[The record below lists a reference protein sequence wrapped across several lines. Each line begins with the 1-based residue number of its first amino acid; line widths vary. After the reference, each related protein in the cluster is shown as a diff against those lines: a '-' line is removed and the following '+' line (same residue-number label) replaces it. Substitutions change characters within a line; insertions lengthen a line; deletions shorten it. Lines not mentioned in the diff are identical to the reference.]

1 MLLSFNWPGNVRQ
14 LEQATRA
21 AVAICEGDE
30 ILPEDFPSWLQDA
43 MRTDADNP
51 EVENAET
58 HSTSEQPKS
67 YEPGELMH
75 DGRLEYIKALEETKY
90 PGTGRWNVTAAARHL
105 NIPRK
110 TFTYRLKKMRMI
122 G

>member
-1 MLLSFNWPGNVRQ
+1 MLMSFKWPGNVRQ

-21 AVAICEGDE
+21 AVAICEGDS

-43 MRTDADNP
+43 MRTD
-51 EVENAET
+51 VEESEEKAEIR
-58 HSTSEQPKS
+58 HSSELLKS
-67 YEPGELMH
+67 YETGEFIN

-90 PGTGRWNVTAAARHL
+90 PGTGRWNLTAAARQL

-110 TFTYRLKKMRMI
+110 TFTYRLKRMRMI

>member
-43 MRTDADNP
+43 MRTDVHNL
-51 EVENAET
+51 EVEDAEIHAT
-58 HSTSEQPKS
+58 
-67 YEPGELMH
+67 
-75 DGRLEYIKALEETKY
+75 
-90 PGTGRWNVTAAARHL
+90 
-105 NIPRK
+105 
-110 TFTYRLKKMRMI
+110 
-122 G
+122 